1 MFTPKELSRIAP
13 KECTNLVLRLKIQ
26 KIESLLC
33 PKKGDL
39 SRNYRRVHGW
49 HTSR

>member
-1 MFTPKELSRIAP
+1 MFTPKEFNRVAP
-13 KECTNLVLRLKIQ
+13 KQCTKLVLRRKIQ

-39 SRNYRRVHGW
+39 S
-49 HTSR
+49 